1 MREQI
6 LEEINQASQNNQK
19 KVKEIESQSTD
30 DLGFIKERIQKLNML
45 VSQKTDKRDFQEFYR
60 NVYDTFTPID
70 DLFEL
75 RKEVDGKTNTK
86 QSSKLKEGF
95 DDHM

>member
-30 DLGFIKERIQKLNML
+30 DLGFIKERIQKLFPKPKRIILHIFIHSRNIL
-45 VSQKTDKRDFQEFYR
+45 LLQK
-60 NVYDTFTPID
+60 
-70 DLFEL
+70 L
-75 RKEVDGKTNTK
+75 
-86 QSSKLKEGF
+86 
-95 DDHM
+95 

>member
-45 VSQKTDKRDFQEFYR
+45 VS
-60 NVYDTFTPID
+60 
-70 DLFEL
+70 
-75 RKEVDGKTNTK
+75 
-86 QSSKLKEGF
+86 
-95 DDHM
+95 